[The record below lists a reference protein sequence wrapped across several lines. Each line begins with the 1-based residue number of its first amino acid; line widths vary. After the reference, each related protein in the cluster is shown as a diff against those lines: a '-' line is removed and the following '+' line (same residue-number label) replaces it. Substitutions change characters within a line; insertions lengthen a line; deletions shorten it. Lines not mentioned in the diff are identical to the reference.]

1 MTVSAERGEL
11 VVPGRAMLDGR
22 NPQGVV
28 TVERIN
34 ISKTPD
40 RNPPQVAFSQRN
52 NSPVSLISVTRA
64 GDLIMFE
71 IEANGMRGW
80 VSELFVAPY

>member
-1 MTVSAERGEL
+1 VTIRAARGEL
-11 VVPGRAMLDGR
+11 TVPGRAMLDGR
-22 NPQGVV
+22 DVEAGV
-28 TVERIN
+28 TVEKIN
-34 ISKTPD
+34 VWATPE
-40 RNPPQVAFSQRN
+40 RNPPRVAFTLRN
-52 NSPVSLISVTRA
+52 FSPVTVLDATQA